1 MKKITKPASKEEAVY
16 YSDFS
21 GKCFDQ
27 YEAPAEM
34 SFSFNYGSKY
44 DTSKVTL
51 HLTDEEAEEVLNFIK
66 QKLSVDR
73 IEQLKK
79 ALDIEQLK
87 YDESTEFRDWS
98 SCDRI
103 VCNMNLLK
111 KLTEDGE

>member
-21 GKCFDQ
+21 GKIFDQ
-27 YEAPAEM
+27 YEAPAEL

-51 HLTDEEAEEVLNFIK
+51 HLTDEEAEEVLDFIK
-66 QKLSVDR
+66 QKLSADR

-87 YDESTEFRDWS
+87 YDESIEFRDWS

-103 VCNMNLLK
+103 VCSMNLLK
-111 KLTEDGE
+111 KLTEDKE

>member
-21 GKCFDQ
+21 GECFGQ
-27 YEAPAEM
+27 YNAPAEM

-44 DTSKVTL
+44 DTGKVTL
-51 HLTDEEAEEVLNFIK
+51 HLTDEEAEEVLDFIK
-66 QKLSVDR
+66 QKLSKDR

-79 ALDIEQLK
+79 ALHLEQLN
-87 YDESTEFRDWS
+87 YDESVEFRDWS

-103 VCNMNLLK
+103 VCNMNLLN
-111 KLTEDGE
+111 KLTENE